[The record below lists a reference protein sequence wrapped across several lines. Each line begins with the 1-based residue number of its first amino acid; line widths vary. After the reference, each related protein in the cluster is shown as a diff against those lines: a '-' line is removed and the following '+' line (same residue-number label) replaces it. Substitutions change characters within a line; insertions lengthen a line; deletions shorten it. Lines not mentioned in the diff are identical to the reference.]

1 MKNLFRRGARRNFNP
16 GVPLLLQRANELMTK
31 GDYPNAATAF
41 EQLAR
46 AAEGRDGPRAP
57 FFHLQA
63 GRARILANQST
74 VGMQA
79 FKRAFSLFAQRGQ
92 FPRVHQAGTRIVSEL
107 AERGLTK
114 EAAEVQAWIKAL
126 LPSKPAGTFTP
137 PEASAKK
144 PMLPTHC
151 PACGA
156 PVRPD
161 EVEWLDDVT
170 AECLFCGSPLR
181 QE

>member
-1 MKNLFRRGARRNFNP
+1 MRRFFRRNF
-16 GVPLLLQRANELMTK
+16 VPDVPPMLRRANKLMAM
-31 GDYPNAATAF
+31 GDYPGAATAF

-46 AAEGRDGPRAP
+46 AAEGRGGPRAP
-57 FFHLQA
+57 IFYLQA
-63 GRARILANQST
+63 GRARIFANQSAA
-74 VGMQA
+74 GMQSFKHA
-79 FKRAFSLFAQRGQ
+79 FDLFAQRGQ
-92 FPRVHQAGTRIVSEL
+92 FPRLHQTGARVVSEL

-114 EAAEVQAWIKAL
+114 EATEVDAWVKAL
-126 LPSKPAGTFTP
+126 LQSKSAGTFMPSETP
-137 PEASAKK
+137 AKR
-144 PMLPTHC
+144 PILPTHC

-170 AECLFCGSPLR
+170 AECVFCGSPMR